1 MSERGKTT
9 IHGGCV
15 GGKNSRLYT
24 CWLSMKKRAK
34 NRTNCNVHLK
44 WLTFAEFSAWSL
56 ANGYTD
62 KMVLSR
68 KGDVG
73 DYSPD
78 NASWVTDEVSQAEA
92 NLTNSKHYTSM
103 YKGEVVQI
111 FNLRSYCRENN
122 LDQGHMV
129 KVASGKRRVHK
140 GYTKG
145 GPNESLS

>member
-1 MSERGKTT
+1 MSVRGRPVA
-9 IHGGCV
+9 HGGCV

-34 NRTNCNVHLK
+34 KRTNCNVHLK

-78 NASWVTDEVSQAEA
+78 NASWVADEVNQAEA
-92 NLTNSKHYTSM
+92 NLTNAKEHNYL
-103 YKGEVVQI
+103 YKGEPVTIVNLVQ
-111 FNLRSYCRENN
+111 YCKKHKLNVS
-122 LDQGHMV
+122 HMYAI
-129 KVASGKRRVHK
+129 KNPDSPRKSHK
-140 GYTKG
+140 GYTYKG
-145 GPNESLS
+145 ES